1 MAYITIKNL
10 KKEYQ
15 VTRTEKQQV
24 LKGIDVEFDRGEFVA
39 LLGESGCGKTTFL
52 NILAGLDFNYTGSI
66 VIKKKFI
73 SDFNER
79 DLDNYRRNQVGIIF
93 QNFNLVSNLTAFENV
108 MLPLSLTTL
117 TQEERVARANELLA
131 EVGLTE
137 HSMKRPNQLSG
148 GQKQRVAIARAL
160 ANNPSIVVADEPTGN
175 LDEQSSAEVLEILKK
190 IATGGKLVICVTHS
204 QKVAS
209 NCTRVLHMSEGVIA
223 EDNNTKNY
231 KTKFKEEVK
240 PTKVKDNIDKK
251 EIYNFAKNNL
261 RQNMKRSILVTG
273 ALSIG
278 IFAFVLM
285 FFLGNGMRMHVENE
299 LTTTFNR
306 HQINVMANQ
315 GGVGAVNQN
324 RLNFAVNERGRI
336 VPAGAINNFNVTYQN
351 ARNQTEQ
358 IFQVLTFYDDFQS
371 NWVSGFQPTREQLSA
386 TTGNGIIISSRMM
399 WQLASENA
407 DGELEFDPSTT
418 ITLTHTPSGRT
429 QDFNIIGVTDDT
441 EGFDT
446 AFISHGA
453 NRNLANRNYDNMVYV
468 IANRVTAINSIM
480 ADLTESGLFAY
491 QPDNLAT
498 EVMNY
503 IDTGIM
509 LLTIVSFISLVV
521 SAIMIT
527 IVMYISVLERTKEIG
542 ILRSVGTRRRDIKRI
557 FITEAGMI
565 GLAAGVIGTVLA
577 IVVGLFTN
585 LAAGSTVM
593 GVWSWHIILGLGVS
607 FLVSILASLA
617 PSGNAAGLD
626 PIEALR
632 SNE

>member
-24 LKGIDVEFDRGEFVA
+24 LKGIDIEFDRGEFVA
-39 LLGESGCGKTTFL
+39 VLGESGCGKTTL
-52 NILAGLDFNYTGSI
+52 MNILAGLDFDYTGSI

-108 MLPLSLTTL
+108 MLPLSLTTM
-117 TQEERVARANELLA
+117 TTEERTARANELL
-131 EVGLTE
+131 ESVGLAD
-137 HSMKRPNQLSG
+137 HSMKYPSQLSG

-160 ANNPSIVVADEPTGN
+160 ANNPSVVMADEPTGN
-175 LDEQSSAEVLEILKK
+175 LDEASTNEVLEILKK
-190 IATGGKLVICVTHS
+190 IAQDGKLVICVTHS

-209 NCTRVLHMSEGVIA
+209 NCTRILHMNDGIIA
-223 EDNNTKNY
+223 EDKSTKNY
-231 KTKFKEEVK
+231 KTKFSEQTK
-240 PTKVKDNIDKK
+240 PTEVKDNIDKK
-251 EIYNFAKNNL
+251 EIFNFAKNNL
-261 RQNMKRSILVTG
+261 KQNMKRSFLVTG

-285 FFLGNGMRMHVENE
+285 FFLGNGMRIYVENE
-299 LTTTFNR
+299 LTTSFNS

-315 GGVGAVNQN
+315 AGVGAVNQN

-336 VPAGAINNFNVTYQN
+336 VPAGVINNFGVTYQN
-351 ARNQTEQ
+351 ANNNTEQ
-358 IFQVLTFYDDFQS
+358 LFQVMTFYDDFQS
-371 NWVSGFQPTREQLSA
+371 DWVSGFQPTREQLSA
-386 TTGNGIIISSRMM
+386 TTGNGIVISQRMM
-399 WQLASENA
+399 WQLATTNA
-407 DGELEFDPSTT
+407 DGELEFDPATT
-418 ITLTHTPSGRT
+418 ITLTHTASGRT
-429 QDFNIIGVTDDT
+429 QEFNVIGITDDS

-453 NRNLANRNYDNMVYV
+453 MRNLAGRNYDNMVYV
-468 IANRVTAINSIM
+468 IANRISSINAIM

-503 IDTGIM
+503 VDTGVM
-509 LLTIVSFISLVV
+509 LLTIVSLISLVV

-557 FITEAGMI
+557 FITEAGII
-565 GLAAGVIGTVLA
+565 GLTAGVVGTVFA
-577 IVVGLFTN
+577 IIVGLFTN

-617 PSGNAAGLD
+617 PSGNAASLD

-632 SNE
+632 TNE